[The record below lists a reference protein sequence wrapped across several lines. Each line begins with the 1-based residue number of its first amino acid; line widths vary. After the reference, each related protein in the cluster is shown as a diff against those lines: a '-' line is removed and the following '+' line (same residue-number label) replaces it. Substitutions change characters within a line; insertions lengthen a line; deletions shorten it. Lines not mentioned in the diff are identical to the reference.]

1 MTSRRVRFPMTVA
14 NVHLDECAQTL
25 KEKGVSTNDII
36 IWSKVS
42 NYEGIYTCCFF
53 TTCPRYRSNS

>member
-25 KEKGVSTNDII
+25 KEKGVSKNDIL
-36 IWSKVS
+36 
-42 NYEGIYTCCFF
+42 YGL
-53 TTCPRYRSNS
+53 R